1 MAIETIKSSK
11 KDEQKRSRNGVKK
24 QVKIDDQARL
34 AQILNDSPRVESL
47 AGTEWEIRPLRMGT
61 QWLISEK
68 VCEICKNEEASFGDV
83 VREIAKSIPA
93 VLDILT
99 FALLNDR
106 NRIFEGGI
114 EQNGYSDMFR
124 KTRDT
129 LEWECNVSEFG
140 NLLVDVLQMIDVDFF
155 FQTTGILK
163 EFRIAT
169 TEKKR
174 MRTAEPK

>member
-11 KDEQKRSRNGVKK
+11 NEEQKGAKKRNVNK
-24 QVKIDDQARL
+24 VKIDDQARL
-34 AQILNDSPRVESL
+34 AQILNDSPRVASL
-47 AGTEWEIRPLRMGT
+47 AGTEWEVRPLRMGT
-61 QWLISEK
+61 QWLIAER

-83 VREIAKSIPA
+83 VKELAKSVPA

-99 FALLNDR
+99 LALLNDK
-106 NRIFEGGI
+106 NKIYEGGV
-114 EQNGYSDMFR
+114 ESNGFSELFK

-129 LEWECNVSEFG
+129 LEWECNIGEFG

-155 FQTTGILK
+155 FQTTGILRV
-163 EFRIAT
+163 FRIAT

-174 MRTAEPK
+174 MRTAEPR

>member
-1 MAIETIKSSK
+1 MAIETIKSEK
-11 KDEQKRSRNGVKK
+11 KSEQKKRKGAVEK

-34 AQILNDSPRVESL
+34 AQILNDSPRVASL
-47 AGTEWEIRPLRMGT
+47 AGTEWEVRPLRMGT
-61 QWLISEK
+61 QWLIAER

-83 VREIAKSIPA
+83 VKELAKSVPA

-99 FALLNDR
+99 LALLNDK
-106 NRIFEGGI
+106 NKIYEGGV
-114 EQNGYSDMFR
+114 ESNGLSELFK

-129 LEWECNVSEFG
+129 LEWECNIGEFG

-155 FQTTGILK
+155 FQTTGILRV
-163 EFRIAT
+163 FRIAT

-174 MRTAEPK
+174 MRTAEPR